1 MVDKN
6 KEDTKSKEEK
16 EPKPKI
22 PKEELVE
29 TKHTAIIN
37 GKTISYKVNV
47 GTMLIRE
54 EEEEKEPQA
63 KASIFF
69 IAYTREGEEVG
80 EKRPITF
87 SFNGGPGSSSV
98 WLHLGLLGP
107 RRVIAEDN
115 AKPVPP
121 PYQLVNNEFS
131 LLDETDLVF
140 IDPVSTGYSRAVPGE
155 KDKQF
160 HEYKKDIK
168 SVAEFIRLYTS
179 RFKRW
184 DSPKFLIGESYGTTR
199 AAGLVGYLQTE
210 LGMFLNGVMLIS
222 CFLNFQTARFNP
234 GNDLPP
240 ILFLPTYTTTAWYHK
255 KLPEDLQSDF
265 AKTLTEVREFVLNDY
280 SLAMMKGDTLN
291 ENETEQIVNKLV
303 RLTGLSKSY
312 ITGTNLR
319 INIYRFVKELLRTE
333 HRTIG
338 RLDSRFTG
346 IDKDDTGMDF
356 EFDPS
361 YAVIQGAY
369 TATFNDYVRR
379 DLNFTSDLPYEI
391 LAPLYKNWKYE
402 DYHNQFL
409 NVAETLRQAMS
420 MNPFLKVFVGNGYFD
435 LATPFFATQYTFN
448 HLELDPS
455 LRDNITM
462 AFYEAGHMMYLHSPS
477 LMKLRDDLV
486 SFIRSA
492 LPSKT

>member
-1 MVDKN
+1 
-6 KEDTKSKEEK
+6 
-16 EPKPKI
+16 
-22 PKEELVE
+22 
-29 TKHTAIIN
+29 
-37 GKTISYKVNV
+37 
-47 GTMLIRE
+47 
-54 EEEEKEPQA
+54 
-63 KASIFF
+63 
-69 IAYTREGEEVG
+69 
-80 EKRPITF
+80 
-87 SFNGGPGSSSV
+87 
-98 WLHLGLLGP
+98 
-107 RRVIAEDN
+107 
-115 AKPVPP
+115 
-121 PYQLVNNEFS
+121 
-131 LLDETDLVF
+131 
-140 IDPVSTGYSRAVPGE
+140 
-155 KDKQF
+155 
-160 HEYKKDIK
+160 
-168 SVAEFIRLYTS
+168 
-179 RFKRW
+179 
-184 DSPKFLIGESYGTTR
+184 
-199 AAGLVGYLQTE
+199 
-210 LGMFLNGVMLIS
+210 
-222 CFLNFQTARFNP
+222 
-234 GNDLPP
+234 
-240 ILFLPTYTTTAWYHK
+240 
-255 KLPEDLQSDF
+255 
-265 AKTLTEVREFVLNDY
+265 
-280 SLAMMKGDTLN
+280 MMKGDTLN